1 VWVHYPPIAERVSY
15 YRPWV
20 DTLRIIA
27 VVLRVL
33 VRRA

>member
-1 VWVHYPPIAERVSY
+1 VSY